1 MKQPPLIEAIGLKK
15 HFPVRKKLFVSSRGR
30 DDNLV
35 RAVDGVDLSIA
46 RGEVL
51 GLVGESGSGKSTLGR
66 SLMML
71 DPPTDGHILFDNSE
85 ITTFNDR
92 LLKPYRKRM
101 QMVFQDPYG
110 SLNPRMTIAEIL
122 GMPLRF
128 HAKELD
134 AQGRREK
141 AGQALETVGLPA
153 QYLDR
158 YPHEFSGGQRQ
169 RIGIARALTLEPEF
183 IMADEPV
190 SALDVSVQ
198 AQVLNLFS
206 RIRQQMN
213 LTMLFVTH
221 DLAVVGH
228 IADRVA
234 VMYLGRIVEVAP
246 TRELFSNPRHPYTE
260 ALMSAIPMP
269 DPGQRRQRIV
279 LQGDIPSPISPP
291 SGCAFRTR
299 CPYVLPA
306 CSHER
311 PPLRRVGPGHGT
323 ACIRDDLSLISPLD
337 EHRETLYETARRES
351 AV

>member
-15 HFPVRKKLFVSSRGR
+15 YFPVRKKLFVNSRGR
-30 DDNLV
+30 DDNQV

-71 DPPTDGHILFDNSE
+71 DPPTDGHVVFDNTE
-85 ITTFNDR
+85 ITPFNDR

-110 SLNPRMTIAEIL
+110 SLNPRMTIGEIL
-122 GMPLRF
+122 AMPLRF
-128 HAKELD
+128 HAKDLD
-134 AQGRREK
+134 AQGRRHK
-141 AGQALETVGLPA
+141 AEEALHTVGLPA

-246 TRELFSNPRHPYTE
+246 TRELFSHPRHPYTE

-269 DPGQRRQRIV
+269 NPGQRRQRIV

-291 SGCAFRTR
+291 SGCAFHTR

-306 CSHER
+306 CSQAR
-311 PPLRRVGPGHGT
+311 PALRLIGPEHAT
-323 ACIRDDLSLISPLD
+323 ACIRDDLSLISPLH
-337 EHRETLYETARRES
+337 EQRETLFEPPRRES

>member
-15 HFPVRKKLFVSSRGR
+15 YFPVRKKLFVSSRGR

-71 DPPTDGHILFDNSE
+71 DPPTDGHIVFDNTE
-85 ITTFNDR
+85 ITPFNDR

-110 SLNPRMTIAEIL
+110 SLNPRMTVGEIL
-122 GMPLRF
+122 AMPLRF
-128 HAKELD
+128 HAKELT

-141 AGQALETVGLPA
+141 AEQALETVGLPA

-269 DPGQRRQRIV
+269 EPGQRRQRIV

-291 SGCAFRTR
+291 SGCTFRTR

-306 CSHER
+306 CSIER
-311 PPLRRVGPGHGT
+311 PPLRRVGPDHDT

-337 EHRETLYETARRES
+337 EHRETLCDASRRGS

>member
-1 MKQPPLIEAIGLKK
+1 
-15 HFPVRKKLFVSSRGR
+15 
-30 DDNLV
+30 
-35 RAVDGVDLSIA
+35 
-46 RGEVL
+46 
-51 GLVGESGSGKSTLGR
+51 
-66 SLMML
+66 
-71 DPPTDGHILFDNSE
+71 
-85 ITTFNDR
+85 
-92 LLKPYRKRM
+92 M

-110 SLNPRMTIAEIL
+110 SLNPRMTIGEIL
-122 GMPLRF
+122 AMPLRF
-128 HAKELD
+128 HAKDLD
-134 AQGRREK
+134 AQGRRHK
-141 AGQALETVGLPA
+141 AEEALHTVGLPA

-206 RIRQQMN
+206 RIRQQMH

-246 TRELFSNPRHPYTE
+246 TREQFSHPRHPYTE

-269 DPGQRRQRIV
+269 NPGQRRQRIV

-291 SGCAFRTR
+291 SGCAFHTR

-306 CSHER
+306 CSQAR
-311 PPLRRVGPGHGT
+311 PALRLIGPEHAT
-323 ACIRDDLSLISPLD
+323 ACIRDDLSLISPLH
-337 EHRETLYETARRES
+337 EQRETLCEPPRRES